1 MFEKTSARILIL
13 RPAALL
19 AIGALLV
26 AACSSAATSSP
37 APTAT
42 ATVEASAT
50 AGASQ
55 TAGATPTEAASG
67 TSYTVNVTADATLGN
82 YLTGEDGKTLYVK
95 MGDSTSAPNCTG
107 TCLTNWPAFTLDTG
121 ETVVAGTG
129 VTGTLATF
137 TRPEGTQ
144 VSYNG
149 APLYYFS
156 GDTAAGETKGQGAG
170 GVWSVAAP

>member
-1 MFEKTSARILIL
+1 MFEKTTARILIF
-13 RPAALL
+13 RPAAVL

-26 AACSSAATSSP
+26 AACSSAATPSP
-37 APTAT
+37 APTAA

-50 AGASQ
+50 SAAS
-55 TAGATPTEAASG
+55 ATGAASG

-82 YLTGEDGKTLYVK
+82 YLTGADGKTLYVK
-95 MGDSTSAPNCTG
+95 MGDSTSAPTCTG
-107 TCLTNWPAFTLDTG
+107 ACLTNWPAFTLDTG
-121 ETVVAGTG
+121 QTVVAGTG

-156 GDTAAGETKGQGAG
+156 GDTAAGQTNGQGVG
-170 GVWSVAAP
+170 GVWTVAAP

>member
-1 MFEKTSARILIL
+1 MFETTMTRII

-19 AIGALLV
+19 AIGALVV

-37 APTAT
+37 VPTAT
-42 ATVEASAT
+42 ATVEAT
-50 AGASQ
+50 A
-55 TAGATPTEAASG
+55 TAGATPTEAAGG
-67 TSYTVNVTADATLGN
+67 TSFSVNVTTDATLGN
-82 YLTGEDGKTLYVK
+82 YLTGENGKTLYVK

-107 TCLTNWPAFTLDTG
+107 DCLTNWPAFTLETG
-121 ETVVAGTG
+121 EQVVAGTG
-129 VTGTLATF
+129 VSGTLSTF

-149 APLYYFS
+149 APLYYFG
-156 GDTAAGETKGQGAG
+156 GDTAAGQTNGQGLA

>member
-1 MFEKTSARILIL
+1 MSMLETSMTRII
-13 RPAALL
+13 RPAALM

-26 AACSSAATSSP
+26 AACSSAATPSP
-37 APTAT
+37 APTAAAPTAT
-42 ATVEASAT
+42 ATVEATAT
-50 AGASQ
+50 PGAS
-55 TAGATPTEAASG
+55 PTETTGG
-67 TSYTVNVTADATLGN
+67 TTYTVNMSTDATLGN

-107 TCLTNWPAFTLDTG
+107 ACLTNWPPFTLDTG
-121 ETVVAGTG
+121 ETVVAGAG

-149 APLYYFS
+149 APLYYFKN
-156 GDTAAGETKGQGAG
+156 DTAAGDTKGQGAG
-170 GVWSVAAP
+170 GVWSVASP

>member
-1 MFEKTSARILIL
+1 MFETTTRTLLL

-19 AIGALLV
+19 TIGALLV
-26 AACSSAATSSP
+26 AACSSAATPSP
-37 APTAT
+37 APTAAAPTAT

-50 AGASQ
+50 P
-55 TAGATPTEAASG
+55 GATPTEAASG
-67 TSYTVNVTADATLGN
+67 TSYTVNITADATLGN

-95 MGDSTSAPNCTG
+95 TGDSTSAPNCTG
-107 TCLTNWPAFTLDTG
+107 ACLTNWPAFTLDTG
-121 ETVVAGTG
+121 ESVVAGTG
-129 VTGTLATF
+129 VSGTLATF

-156 GDTAAGETKGQGAG
+156 ADTAAGQTNGQGVG
-170 GVWSVAAP
+170 GVWSVAKP

>member
-1 MFEKTSARILIL
+1 MFGKTTARTLIS
-13 RPAALL
+13 RPGALL

-42 ATVEASAT
+42 ATVEAT
-50 AGASQ
+50 
-55 TAGATPTEAASG
+55 ATPAASPTEAAASG

-95 MGDSTSAPNCTG
+95 KGDSTSAPTCTG
-107 TCLTNWPAFTLDTG
+107 GCLTNWPAFTLNTG
-121 ETVVAGTG
+121 ETVVPGTG

-149 APLYYFS
+149 APLYYFT
-156 GDTAAGETKGQGAG
+156 GDTTAGQTNGQGVG

>member
-1 MFEKTSARILIL
+1 MFEKTTAGII

-37 APTAT
+37 VPTAAAPTAT
-42 ATVEASAT
+42 ATVEATAT
-50 AGASQ
+50 AGAS
-55 TAGATPTEAASG
+55 PTEAASG

-82 YLTGEDGKTLYVK
+82 YLTGTDGKTLYVK

-107 TCLTNWPAFTLDTG
+107 ACLTNWPAFTLDTG
-121 ETVVAGTG
+121 QTVVAGTG

-156 GDTAAGETKGQGAG
+156 GDTAAGQTNGQGVG
-170 GVWSVAAP
+170 GVWTVAAP

>member
-1 MFEKTSARILIL
+1 MFETTTARII
-13 RPAALL
+13 RPAALM

-42 ATVEASAT
+42 ATVEATAT
-50 AGASQ
+50 AGAS
-55 TAGATPTEAASG
+55 PTEAASG
-67 TSYTVNVTADATLGN
+67 TSYTVNIAMGSVGD
-82 YLTGEDGKTLYVK
+82 YLTGEDGKALYVK
-95 MGDSTSAPNCTG
+95 QGDSTASPNCTG
-107 TCLTNWPAFTLDTG
+107 SCLDNWPAFTLDTG

-129 VTGTLATF
+129 VTGTLSTF

-149 APLYYFS
+149 APLYYFK
-156 GDTAAGETKGQGAG
+156 GDTAAGQTNGQGVG

>member
-1 MFEKTSARILIL
+1 MFEKTTARTLIL
-13 RPAALL
+13 RPAALV

-37 APTAT
+37 VPTAAAPTAT
-42 ATVEASAT
+42 ATVEATAT
-50 AGASQ
+50 AGAS
-55 TAGATPTEAASG
+55 PSEAASG
-67 TSYTVNVTADATLGN
+67 ITVNVTADATLGN
-82 YLTGEDGKTLYVK
+82 YLTGADGKTLYVK

-107 TCLTNWPAFTLDTG
+107 ACLTNWPAFTVDTG
-121 ETVVAGTG
+121 QTVVAGTG

-156 GDTAAGETKGQGAG
+156 GDTAAGQTNGQGVG

>member
-1 MFEKTSARILIL
+1 MFETTSARTLLL
-13 RPAALL
+13 RPATIL

-26 AACSSAATSSP
+26 AACSSAATPSP
-37 APTAT
+37 SPTAAATVAATATAGATAT
-42 ATVEASAT
+42 AT
-50 AGASQ
+50 
-55 TAGATPTEAASG
+55 EAAAG
-67 TSYTVNVTADATLGN
+67 TTVNVGTGTVGS
-82 YLTGEDGKTLYVK
+82 YLTGKDGMTLYVK

-107 TCLTNWPAFTLDTG
+107 ACLTNWPAFTVDTG

-156 GDTAAGETKGQGAG
+156 GDTAAGQTNGQGVG

>member
-1 MFEKTSARILIL
+1 MSMFETSATRII
-13 RPAALL
+13 RPAALM

-26 AACSSAATSSP
+26 AACSSAATPSP

-42 ATVEASAT
+42 AAATVEATAT
-50 AGASQ
+50 PGAS
-55 TAGATPTEAASG
+55 PTETTGG
-67 TSYTVNVTADATLGN
+67 TTYTVNMSTSATIGS

-107 TCLTNWPAFTLDTG
+107 DCLTNWPPFTLDTG
-121 ETVVAGTG
+121 ETVVAGAG
-129 VTGTLATF
+129 VTGSLATF

-149 APLYYFS
+149 APLYYFK
-156 GDTAAGETKGQGAG
+156 GDTASGDTKGQGAG

>member
-1 MFEKTSARILIL
+1 MFEKTTARTLIL
-13 RPAALL
+13 RPAALV

-37 APTAT
+37 VPTAT
-42 ATVEASAT
+42 ATVEATAT
-50 AGASQ
+50 AGAS
-55 TAGATPTEAASG
+55 PTEAAASG

-107 TCLTNWPAFTLDTG
+107 ACLTNWPAFTLDTG
-121 ETVVAGTG
+121 ETAVAGTG

-156 GDTAAGETKGQGAG
+156 GDTAAGQTNGQGVG
-170 GVWSVAAP
+170 GVWTVAAP

>member
-1 MFEKTSARILIL
+1 MSETSMTRII
-13 RPAALL
+13 RPAALM

-26 AACSSAATSSP
+26 AACSSAATPSP

-42 ATVEASAT
+42 AAATVEATAT
-50 AGASQ
+50 SGAS
-55 TAGATPTEAASG
+55 PTETSAG
-67 TSYTVNVTADATLGN
+67 TTYTVNMSTNATVGN

-95 MGDSTSAPNCTG
+95 MGDSTTAPSCTG
-107 TCLTNWPAFTLDTG
+107 ACLTNWPAFTLDTG
-121 ETVVAGTG
+121 ETVVASAG

-149 APLYYFS
+149 APLYYFKN
-156 GDTAAGETKGQGAG
+156 DTAAGDTKGQGAG

>member
-1 MFEKTSARILIL
+1 MKNLSALRIVRLLTLFGAGALIL
-13 RPAALL
+13 
-19 AIGALLV
+19 

-42 ATVEASAT
+42 PTVAATATVGAT
-50 AGASQ
+50 A
-55 TAGATPTEAASG
+55 TATQAAG
-67 TSYTVNVTADATLGN
+67 TSYTVNVATGATVGN

-95 MGDSTSAPNCTG
+95 MGDSTAAPNCTG
-107 TCLTNWPAFTLDTG
+107 ACLTNWPAFTLDTG

-129 VTGTLATF
+129 VTGTLSTF

-144 VSYNG
+144 VSYKG

-156 GDTAAGETKGQGAG
+156 GDTAAGQTNGQGLG

>member
-1 MFEKTSARILIL
+1 MFEKTTARII

-26 AACSSAATSSP
+26 AACSSAATPSP
-37 APTAT
+37 AATAK
-42 ATVEASAT
+42 ATVEAT
-50 AGASQ
+50 A

-67 TSYTVNVTADATLGN
+67 TSYSVNVTADATLGN

-95 MGDSTSAPNCTG
+95 MGDSTSAPTCTG
-107 TCLTNWPAFTLDTG
+107 ACLTNWPPFTLDTG

-156 GDTAAGETKGQGAG
+156 GDTAAGQTNGQGVG